1 MNPRRPTPHWV
12 PSMRLVAITE
22 RNLVIGEEAFIQRCE
37 RLLGAGIRT
46 LLFREKD
53 LPAQDQF
60 RMCSALLPIV
70 RRHRGL
76 LIVSDR
82 LDVALA
88 VGADGAQLTGSSL
101 NVADARRIAPI
112 GFLLGASCHGLSQL
126 LEAEEGGADFAML
139 SPIFPPGSKAA
150 PSTLGPDEL
159 RRLAD
164 RCAIPIIAL
173 GGITPARAS
182 ECLRSGASGVA
193 AIGALF
199 GQDNPAEAVQSFL
212 TSVEVTG

>member
-22 RNLVIGEEAFIQRCE
+22 RKMVIGDEAFIQRCE
-37 RLLGAGIRT
+37 RLLAAGVRA
-46 LLFREKD
+46 LMFREKD
-53 LPAQDQF
+53 LSAREQF
-60 RMCSALLPIV
+60 NLCSALLPIV
-70 RRHRGL
+70 RRHRAM

-101 NVADARRIAPI
+101 KVQDARRIAPP
-112 GFLLGASCHGLSQL
+112 GFLLGASCHGLGQL
-126 LEAEEGGADFAML
+126 TEAEQGGADFAML
-139 SPIFPPGSKAA
+139 SPIFTPGSKPA
-150 PSTLGPDEL
+150 PTTLGLDEL
-159 RRLAD
+159 RRLAEI
-164 RCAIPIIAL
+164 CATPIIAL
-173 GGITPARAS
+173 GGITPARAG
-182 ECLRSGASGVA
+182 ECLRAGASGVA

-199 GQDNPAEAVQSFL
+199 GQDDPAEAVNSFL